1 MMISEG
7 LIMERAMRVSKWGNS
22 LAVRLP
28 KTLVENMRLRAGDE
42 LNIVDVVERTLVV
55 QKEGRRK
62 AALERLASRNWTLP
76 PDYKFDRDEANER

>member
-1 MMISEG
+1 MSSVVKLFMHG
-7 LIMERAMRVSKWGNS
+7 RS

-28 KTLVENMRLRAGDE
+28 KALVEKMGLSAGDE
-42 LNIVDVVERTLVV
+42 LTIVDVAERTLIV
-55 QKEGRRK
+55 QKEDRRK